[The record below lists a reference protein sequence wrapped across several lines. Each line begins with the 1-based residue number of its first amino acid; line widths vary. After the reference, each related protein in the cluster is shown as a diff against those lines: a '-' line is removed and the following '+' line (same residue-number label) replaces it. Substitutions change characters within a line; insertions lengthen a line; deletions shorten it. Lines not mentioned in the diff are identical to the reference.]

1 MLPKLSTAAIATTLA
16 VSVSL
21 GSVAPAEA
29 LGRNER
35 NFLKGVAATLLIGA
49 IVSDARARTA
59 PAPAPAPAPR
69 YQSSY
74 RTAPQ
79 PDYQPRYQ
87 PRHDEDRISG
97 RVIGSSTMSGTAGI
111 AAQAFNAYPRAER
124 RAIQSRLRSFGY
136 YSGAV
141 DGIFGPATYRA
152 TEAYARDSVGAR
164 ALTDKA
170 GAFGIYDSLLY

>member
-1 MLPKLSTAAIATTLA
+1 MLPKLSTTAIAAALA

-49 IVSDARARTA
+49 IVTDTRARTA
-59 PAPAPAPAPR
+59 PAPAPSPR
-69 YQSSY
+69 YQPGY
-74 RTAPQ
+74 Q
-79 PDYQPRYQ
+79 PRAQDDYQPRHHEG
-87 PRHDEDRISG
+87 RSTG

-111 AAQAFNAYPRAER
+111 TAQAFNAYPRSER

-136 YSGAV
+136 YTGAV
-141 DGIFGPATYRA
+141 DGVFGPATYRA

-170 GAFGIYDSLLY
+170 GAFGVFDSLIY